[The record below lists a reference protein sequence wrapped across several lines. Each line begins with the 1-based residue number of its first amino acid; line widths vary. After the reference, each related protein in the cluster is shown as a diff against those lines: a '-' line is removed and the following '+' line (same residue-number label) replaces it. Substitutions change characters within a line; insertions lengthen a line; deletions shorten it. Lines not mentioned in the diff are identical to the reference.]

1 MAVKIRLEEWDRKK
15 LLSIESLLQIPDL
28 QEMVNSSTKS
38 ELMIQIRTQVYTK

>member
-1 MAVKIRLEEWDRKK
+1 MAVKIRLRRMGQKK
-15 LLSIESLLQIPDL
+15 APIESLLQIPDL